1 MKYTTRKKATLIL
14 EDGTIFNGTLTGS
27 EGISTGEICFNTGM
41 TGYQEIFTDP
51 SYYNQILCM
60 STPHVGNYGANTE
73 DVESE
78 SIKIAGLVTNDF
90 SWVHSRV
97 NSISNLNDYLIKN
110 KITGITDVDTR
121 KLVEH
126 IRVNGAQNAIIG
138 SEEYSIAELKQ
149 KLSEVPSMK
158 GLELASKVSTDQAY
172 FFGDESAPL
181 KVAVL
186 DFGVKQNILRCLAE
200 RGAYLKVFPVDST
213 LDEILAFNPNGI
225 MLSNGP
231 GDPEAMPQT
240 VELIKAI
247 VEKNIPTFGIC
258 LGHQL
263 LSLSVGLNTYKMH
276 NGHRGVNH
284 PIKNLLTGKCE
295 ITSQNHG
302 FVVDLESANQ
312 NQNII
317 VTHTHLNDHTLA
329 GIRLKEKPI
338 FSVQYHPESSAGPN
352 DSRYLFDEFIN
363 LMRN

>member
-1 MKYTTRKKATLIL
+1 MKYTTRKKATLLL
-14 EDGTIFNGTLTGS
+14 EDGTVFHGTLTGS

-51 SYYNQILCM
+51 SYHNQILCM
-60 STPHVGNYGANTE
+60 STPHVGNYGANSE
-73 DVESE
+73 DIESE
-78 SIKIAGLVTNDF
+78 SVKIAGLVTNDF

-110 KITGITDVDTR
+110 GITGITDVDTR

-126 IRVNGAQNAIIG
+126 IREKGAQNAIIG
-138 SEEYSIAELKQ
+138 SEDFSVDELRA
-149 KLSEVPSMK
+149 KLKEVPSMK
-158 GLELASKVSTDQAY
+158 GLELASKVSTEKAY
-172 FFGDESAPL
+172 NFGDENAPY

-200 RGAYLKVFPVDST
+200 RGAYLKVFPVNSKLSD
-213 LDEILAFNPNGI
+213 ILEFNPDGI

-231 GDPEAMPQT
+231 GDPEAMPET
-240 VELIKAI
+240 VELIKEI
-247 VEKNIPTFGIC
+247 VNKNIPTFGIC

-263 LSLSVGLNTYKMH
+263 LSLSMGLKTYKMH

-284 PIKNLLTGKCE
+284 PVKNLLSGKCE

-329 GIRLKEKPI
+329 GIRLKNQPI

>member
-1 MKYTTRKKATLIL
+1 MKYTTRKKATLL
-14 EDGTIFNGTLTGS
+14 LNDGTVFNGTLTGS
-27 EGISTGEICFNTGM
+27 TGISAGEICFNTGM

-60 STPHVGNYGANTE
+60 STPHVGNYGANSE

-97 NSISNLNDYLIKN
+97 NSESNLNDYLIKN
-110 KITGITDVDTR
+110 GITGITDVDTR

-126 IRVNGAQNAIIG
+126 IRVHGAQNAIIG
-138 SEEYSIAELKQ
+138 SDEYSVEDLKI
-149 KLSEVPSMK
+149 KLQQVPSMK
-158 GLELASKVSTDQAY
+158 GLELASKVSTQQPYYYGNQNAD
-172 FFGDESAPL
+172 L

-200 RGAYLKVFPVDST
+200 RGAYLKVFPVNTS
-213 LDEILAFNPNGI
+213 LQEILSFQPNGI

-240 VELIKAI
+240 VALIKQLI
-247 VEKNIPTFGIC
+247 DENIPTFGIC

-263 LSLSVGLNTYKMH
+263 LALANGLKTYKMH

-302 FVVDLESANQ
+302 FVVDLESADK

-329 GIRLKEKPI
+329 GIRLKNQPV